1 MAKGLNELQFA
12 DTPTARESSHNLEK
26 TMKFAPF
33 YTLAL
38 ILFLAPRLIAAEA
51 DQSTPKAAAMS
62 FAKALD
68 AGDAKTARQLATGSD
83 ADKQVIDAMISFN
96 AAVKKL
102 RNSAITKYADKADE
116 VVSPGA
122 VIDSTKVL
130 DDTEVREEG
139 DVATIVPTKPQQKQ
153 SAMHLK
159 KVDGKWKV
167 NLNQTLQESA
177 PPGQTID
184 QMHAMIQSWGDIFSE
199 TADEIDQGKYPT
211 PADAN
216 QAMSVKMMATLR
228 TFIPATA
235 PATTDPSN

>member
-1 MAKGLNELQFA
+1 
-12 DTPTARESSHNLEK
+12 
-26 TMKFAPF
+26 MKFGQF
-33 YTLAL
+33 CTLAMVL
-38 ILFLAPRLIAAEA
+38 CLTPQLLAADV
-51 DQSTPKAAAMS
+51 DQSSPKAAAVS

-83 ADKQVIDAMISFN
+83 ADKQVIDAIISFN
-96 AAVKKL
+96 SAVKKL
-102 RNSAITKYADKADE
+102 RESAIKKYTDKADE

-122 VIDSTKVL
+122 VIDSTKIL

-139 DVATIVPTKPQQKQ
+139 DVATIVPTKPQQRP
-153 SAMHLK
+153 SATHLK

-177 PPGQTID
+177 APGQTIE
-184 QMHAMIQSWGDIFSE
+184 QLHAMIQSWGDIFSE

-216 QAMSVKMMATLR
+216 QALSVKMMATLK
-228 TFIPATA
+228 TFVPSTA
-235 PATTDPSN
+235 PATSEPSN